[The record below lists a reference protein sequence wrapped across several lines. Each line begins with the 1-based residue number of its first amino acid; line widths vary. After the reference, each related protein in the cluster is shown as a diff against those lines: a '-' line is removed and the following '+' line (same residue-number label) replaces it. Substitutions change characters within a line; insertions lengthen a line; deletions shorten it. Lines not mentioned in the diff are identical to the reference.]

1 MEEKIEEF
9 KRFHKI
15 ETDIDLPFKIKNDR
29 LFTFY
34 NDRWVQ
40 LSQERNPKKYYRS
53 SVIALKY
60 SVELCKK
67 LGMMI
72 SGYSRERYLKNREYQ
87 IKASKKYYHKVYQ
100 DPVRYEKY
108 KEKCRELAKKYY
120 AKKKAEKSS

>member
-15 ETDIDLPFKIKNDR
+15 ETDIDLPFKIENDR

-34 NDRWVQ
+34 NDKWVQ

-72 SGYSRERYLKNREYQ
+72 SGYSRERYLKNRKSQ
-87 IKASKKYYHKVYQ
+87 IRASKKYNQKVYQ
-100 DPVRYEKY
+100 DPVCYEKH
-108 KEKCRELAKKYY
+108 KEKCREYY

>member
-40 LSQERNPKKYYRS
+40 LSQRKKSPKILPSK
-53 SVIALKY
+53 SV
-60 SVELCKK
+60 
-67 LGMMI
+67 
-72 SGYSRERYLKNREYQ
+72 
-87 IKASKKYYHKVYQ
+87 Q
-100 DPVRYEKY
+100 DPV
-108 KEKCRELAKKYY
+108 C
-120 AKKKAEKSS
+120 